1 MTELKVVAIKQ
12 EEKVSGD
19 CVIERLEE
27 ALEMARDGKL
37 ENVFIVAT
45 TTDKCVV
52 RAWANHL
59 SPFAMIGQIEDAK
72 YEFMSEAI
80 QR

>member
-1 MTELKVVAIKQ
+1 MTELNVVSIKP

-27 ALEMARDGKL
+27 ALEMAKNGEI
-37 ENVFIVAT
+37 ENIFIIAAT
-45 TTDKCVV
+45 TDGCMM
-52 RAWANHL
+52 RAWANH
-59 SPFAMIGQIEDAK
+59 SYPFAMIGQIEDAK
-72 YEFMSEAI
+72 YEFMSKAI